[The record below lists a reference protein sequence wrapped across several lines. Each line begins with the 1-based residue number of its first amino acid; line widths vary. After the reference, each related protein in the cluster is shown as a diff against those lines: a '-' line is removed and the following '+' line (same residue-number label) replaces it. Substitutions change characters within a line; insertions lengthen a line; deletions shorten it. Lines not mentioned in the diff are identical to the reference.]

1 MRSKSGIGT
10 GPTLEEA
17 LEDVRRRNQQMTP
30 EFVDMFIDVI
40 YRMVIEILE
49 EEKPKEL
56 EQARA

>member
-1 MRSKSGIGT
+1 MRSISGIGT
-10 GPTLEEA
+10 GPTLKEA

>member
-1 MRSKSGIGT
+1 MRSISGIGA

-17 LEDVRRRNQQMTP
+17 LEDVRKRNQQMTP

>member
-10 GPTLEEA
+10 GPTLKEA

-56 EQARA
+56 DQARV